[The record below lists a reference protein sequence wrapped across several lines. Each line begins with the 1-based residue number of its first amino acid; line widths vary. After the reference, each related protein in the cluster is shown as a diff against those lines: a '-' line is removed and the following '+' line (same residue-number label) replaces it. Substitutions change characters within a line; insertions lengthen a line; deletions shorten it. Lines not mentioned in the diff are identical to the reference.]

1 MKRRLVRMRGTAAST
16 GIAIATARVID
27 RERLRVPKIRLEPHE
42 VAFEKRRLAAAV
54 EESQRQLSSARQV
67 IEDAGGGRGDHSLI
81 LDAQLLMLDDEML
94 IQAASELIERQRI
107 NAEWALRRKMDEAVE
122 ELAGLG
128 DAYLKERSQDINFV
142 GRRVLRNLLGH
153 TTEIIGDPSS
163 RSPCAVIAASLS
175 PAETA
180 QMVSGEVA
188 GFATEEGTRT
198 SHTAIMSQALGI
210 PAVVGVERLVEHI
223 SPGDDVIIDGIE
235 GLVIIRPDRE
245 LVEEYRDR
253 KRLHG
258 ERERRLRTTRDRPSR
273 TRDGVE
279 IELWGNIE
287 LPAEAP
293 LALDLGVRGIGLYR
307 TEFVYLN
314 SIGLPDEEKQLA
326 VYREVVR
333 TMSPHPVVFRT
344 FDLGADKLP
353 GSLES
358 SERNP
363 ALGLR
368 AIRVGLKYRS
378 TFRAHLRALLR
389 ASAEGDV
396 RIMFPMISGLDE
408 LRQVRSVL
416 DEVIDELGPEELGD
430 VPIGCMI
437 ELPAAVMAAES
448 LAHEVDFFSIGTN
461 DLIQYSLAIDRNN
474 DHVSY
479 LYSPYHPSI
488 LRMIDLVAKAAADAG
503 IDVSVCGGMASE
515 PLVAPLLLGL
525 GIRTLSMAPS
535 AILHVKNAIRSID
548 CGDARQLA
556 REVLEL
562 GSTIEVE
569 ERVRDFAERHFEP
582 IENIDTLDQ

>member
-1 MKRRLVRMRGTAAST
+1 MKRPIRMRGTAASS
-16 GIAIATARVID
+16 GIAIAAARVID
-27 RERLRVPKIRLEPHE
+27 RERLRVPKIRLERNE

-54 EESQRQLSSARQV
+54 EESRRQLTSARHV
-67 IEDAGGGRGDHSLI
+67 IEAAGGGQGDHSLI

-94 IQAASELIERQRI
+94 IKAASELIEQQRI

-128 DAYLKERSQDINFV
+128 DAYLRERSQDINFV

-153 TTEIIGDPSS
+153 STEIIGDPSS
-163 RSPCAVIAASLS
+163 QRPCAVIAASLS

-198 SHTAIMSQALGI
+198 SHTAIISQALGI

-223 SPGDDVIIDGIE
+223 NPGDDVIIDGID

-245 LVEEYRDR
+245 LVEDYRER
-253 KRLHG
+253 KRRHG
-258 ERERRLRTTRDRPSR
+258 ERELRLRATRDRPSR

-279 IELWGNIE
+279 VELWGNIE

-307 TEFVYLN
+307 TEFVYLDG
-314 SIGLPDEEKQLA
+314 IGLPDEEKQLS

-344 FDLGADKLP
+344 FDLGADKMP
-353 GSLES
+353 GALES

-378 TFRAHLRALLR
+378 VFRAHLRALLR

-396 RIMFPMISGLDE
+396 RIMFPMVSGVDE

-416 DEVIDELGPEELGD
+416 DEVIEQLGSEELRE
-430 VPIGCMI
+430 VPVGCMI
-437 ELPAAVMAAES
+437 ELPAAVMAADR
-448 LAHEVDFFSIGTN
+448 LAREVDFFSIGTN

-488 LRMIDLVAKAAADAG
+488 LRMIDRVSKAAREAG
-503 IDVSVCGGMASE
+503 IDVAVCGGMASE
-515 PLVAPLLLGL
+515 PLVAPLLVGL

-535 AILHVKNAIRSID
+535 AILHVKNAIRNID
-548 CGDARQLA
+548 HADARRLA
-556 REVLEL
+556 GEVLEL
-562 GSTIEVE
+562 ETAIEVE
-569 ERVRDFAERHFEP
+569 ERVHEFAEKHIEP
-582 IENIDTLDQ
+582 IEKIDTFGQ